1 MEGAGYREILEMPTW
16 LPKERQWRVLS
27 PRLHVLLTQAS
38 VCLLSSLRTKRVSV
52 YVFAISS
59 DKRDCVVLG
68 DCPNQYHALMGQTKK
83 VYERCAL
90 AIWSGATRGRW
101 LIYCAA
107 VHVRRLAPVFFWH
120 IVVFCEEKLQ
130 QTCTLNVD

>member
-1 MEGAGYREILEMPTW
+1 MGRAGYREILEMPTG
-16 LPKERQWRVLS
+16 LPKERQWRVFS

-68 DCPNQYHALMGQTKK
+68 DCPKSVPCFDGSDRKSVRKMCSCHIVSCHQG
-83 VYERCAL
+83 AL
-90 AIWSGATRGRW
+90 ANLLRSSSRQ
-101 LIYCAA
+101 
-107 VHVRRLAPVFFWH
+107 
-120 IVVFCEEKLQ
+120 K
-130 QTCTLNVD
+130 TCTSFLAHCCFLRIETATDLHFKR